1 MMSDF
6 EVLNRGTTEEIRLS
20 RQLANEVDWVIQS
33 GGVLAVQIERAYK
46 PLKAFY
52 EKQLA
57 NEGYEESTFPKPLQ
71 NDLFNKE
78 IWE

>member
-1 MMSDF
+1 MSDF
-6 EVLNRGTTEEIRLS
+6 EISNRGTTEEIRLS
-20 RQLANEVDWVIQS
+20 RVLANEVEWVLKS
-33 GGVLAVQIERAYK
+33 GGVHAVQIENAYK

-52 EKQLA
+52 EEQLEK
-57 NEGYEESTFPKPLQ
+57 EGYEESTFPKPLQ

>member
-1 MMSDF
+1 MSDF
-6 EVLNRGTTEEIRLS
+6 EISNRGTTEEIRLS
-20 RQLANEVDWVIQS
+20 RVLANEVEWVISS
-33 GGVLAVQIERAYK
+33 GGVLAVQIENAYK

-52 EKQLA
+52 ERQLET
-57 NEGYEESTFPKPLQ
+57 EGYEESTFPRPLQ